1 MTEREMTELFSK
13 YPFQDAKRM
22 LVEECEKN
30 GVSLMGHE
38 TVFELRN
45 MALISN
51 VFEKKVSEQKQEV
64 KVGSENNENRE
75 SHNSNDNSS
84 EEAEGNVNQ
93 EENKS
98 EQEQNQNKGNEEEKS
113 EKENENIES
122 EKEEQGENK
131 ESEVE
136 KGSEAASEQEKES
149 KPEQTETKNKKGKR
163 GRRKSK
169 LSEENTEGNTNQEK
183 QEQNKNRRHYMTDE
197 VVKRLRCLHKAFLVG
212 PAGTGK
218 STLAI
223 CSCRELFGIN
233 GSNEDVVKSGKFA
246 QISFSPDTIS
256 ADIIGFTDVN
266 GVFHE
271 TEIVKVFRDGGVIL
285 FDEMDDADAAIL
297 VKLNTMLANRIIAT
311 PNGIVVQNEN
321 TYIVGTANTYG
332 TGGDSVYV
340 GRNRLDGSTLDRWRM
355 ATIRVDYDTEL
366 EEDMMKSYLN
376 EDDAKNL
383 SEIVHTTRK
392 IITENKWRYICS
404 TRFVEDS
411 CKMIHNGYNVMFCL
425 NTLMMSWNELHSKT
439 IKVAVNNGIKKTKGE

>member
-1 MTEREMTELFSK
+1 MTEKEMTELFSK
-13 YPFQDAKRM
+13 YPFQEAKRM
-22 LVEECEKN
+22 LIEECEKN
-30 GVSLMGHE
+30 GVSVIGHE
-38 TVFELRN
+38 TVFELRK
-45 MALISN
+45 MALIAN
-51 VFEKKVSEQKQEV
+51 VFEKKISEQKLTAEG
-64 KVGSENNENRE
+64 KCEDNGNSEQN
-75 SHNSNDNSS
+75 NSNGTSSGEEERNVSQGKNQSEEKQNEESKEDEEKGSS
-84 EEAEGNVNQ
+84 ESESEQGK
-93 EENKS
+93 ESKS
-98 EQEQNQNKGNEEEKS
+98 EQAEAQNKKS
-113 EKENENIES
+113 
-122 EKEEQGENK
+122 
-131 ESEVE
+131 
-136 KGSEAASEQEKES
+136 
-149 KPEQTETKNKKGKR
+149 KR

-169 LSEENTEGNTNQEK
+169 SAEVNVEENVKQEK
-183 QEQNKNRRHYMTDE
+183 QETNKNKRHYMTDE

-223 CSCRELFGIN
+223 CACRELFGIN

-271 TEIVKVFRDGGVIL
+271 TDIVKVFRDGGVIL

-355 ATIRVDYDTEL
+355 ATISVDYDTEL

-376 EDDAKNL
+376 EDDAKKL
-383 SEIVHTTRK
+383 SGIVHTTRK

-411 CKMIHNGYNVMFCL
+411 CKMIHDGYNVMFCL

-439 IKVAVNNGIKKTKGE
+439 IKLAVKNSMKKTEGE

>member
-1 MTEREMTELFSK
+1 MTEKEMAGLFSK
-13 YPFQDAKRM
+13 YPFQEAKRI

-30 GVSLMGHE
+30 GVSLRGHE

-51 VFEKKVSEQKQEV
+51 IFERKVSEQEQTAKGKCEDN
-64 KVGSENNENRE
+64 GNSEQ
-75 SHNSNDNSS
+75 SNSNGNSS
-84 EEAEGNVNQ
+84 VETERNINQGKDQSEETQ
-93 EENKS
+93 
-98 EQEQNQNKGNEEEKS
+98 
-113 EKENENIES
+113 
-122 EKEEQGENK
+122 NK
-131 ESEVE
+131 ESKEGKE
-136 KGSEAASEQEKES
+136 EEGSESESEQEKEC
-149 KPEQTETKNKKGKR
+149 KPEQSETQNKQSKR
-163 GRRKSK
+163 GGRKSK
-169 LSEENTEGNTNQEK
+169 SEEKNTGGNSKQEK
-183 QEQNKNRRHYMTDE
+183 QETNENRRHYMTDE

-223 CSCRELFGIN
+223 CACRKLFGIN
-233 GSNEDVVKSGKFA
+233 GSNEEVVKSGKFA

-271 TEIVKVFRDGGVIL
+271 TDIVKVFRDGGVIL

-321 TYIVGTANTYG
+321 TYIIGTANTYG

-366 EEDMMKSYLN
+366 EDDMMKSYLN

-411 CKMIHNGYNVMFCL
+411 CKMIHDGYNVMFCL

-439 IKVAVNNGIKKTKGE
+439 IKLAVNNSIKKTEGE